1 MVILFREARRSSRNL
16 GELSSSQCLQLGQ
29 MVQVEV
35 SDSQCKNA
43 VLEAKKEYTL
53 YELAGIAVTALN
65 ILAFVLHALW
75 KRWRR
80 NVPTPSLNERPQPP
94 AVELVLEHARQARPS
109 TPIQKRTRRKTAEVR
124 FYLEIT
130 LITQSH
136 IFLNHRLDQLDQL
149 PH

>member
-1 MVILFREARRSSRNL
+1 MAQYFSNFLNRRDYQFCMVILYREARRLSKNL

-29 MVQVEV
+29 MVQVKM
-35 SDSQCKNA
+35 SDSQCKDA
-43 VLEAKKEYTL
+43 VLDAKREYTL

-80 NVPTPSLNERPQPP
+80 NIPTPSLNERPQPS
-94 AVELVLEHARQARPS
+94 AVELVLEHARQARPT

-124 FYLEIT
+124 F
-130 LITQSH
+130 
-136 IFLNHRLDQLDQL
+136 
-149 PH
+149 